1 MPIQIHRDVE
11 YPFSFP
17 HTPRHEDYVLPVE
30 GPEKTYAALRNCV
43 LPGTVD
49 AAGWMSGDVANSQRQ
64 CFASQPISWHEL
76 LLETCTSVS
85 AYFIA
90 FIDPRTRRPHA
101 GFLSRGVLQ
110 DALLT
115 NTLALFISRSSFG
128 AL

>member
-1 MPIQIHRDVE
+1 MPIQIHCDVE
-11 YPFSFP
+11 YPFSFL
-17 HTPRHEDYVLPVE
+17 HTPRHEDYALPVE

-43 LPGTVD
+43 LPGTD
-49 AAGWMSGDVANSQRQ
+49 DAGWTSGDVANSQRQ
-64 CFASQPISWHEL
+64 SVASQPVSWDEL
-76 LLETCTSVS
+76 LLETCTLVS

-101 GFLSRGVLQ
+101 GFWSRGVLQ
-110 DALLT
+110 NALLT